1 MCGLWEVC
9 QRQGGVG
16 WGVGEGG
23 VVVGVWSR
31 GVGGEG
37 VPCAKWRSR
46 RVDRTGKR
54 VRTASTWPVKVE
66 AAAAVEVAMAG
77 VPVKVA
83 AMAEVAMADVAM
95 ADVAMVVRARVVR
108 ADKWRGRRWRR
119 WR

>member
-1 MCGLWEVC
+1 M
-9 QRQGGVG
+9 
-16 WGVGEGG
+16 GEGG

-37 VPCAKWRSR
+37 VPCG
-46 RVDRTGKR
+46 DRGASIARKMR

-66 AAAAVEVAMAG
+66 VAAEVEVAMAG

-83 AMAEVAMADVAM
+83 AMVEVAMADVAM
-95 ADVAMVVRARVVR
+95 ADVTMVVRARVVR
-108 ADKWRGRRWRR
+108 AEKWRGRRWRR